1 MQDQLKRH
9 ISPAD
14 FGIPAQYHD
23 AVNAFATAQ
32 NNAEHLNSSANA
44 NNTKYV
50 EFISHFINALHDS
63 NGYSINSSF
72 FDQQQLAAELRNL
85 TGN

>member
-1 MQDQLKRH
+1 MQDQLNCH

-32 NNAEHLNSSANA
+32 NHTEHLNSSATA

-72 FDQQQLAAELRNL
+72 FDRQRLAAELHNL
-85 TGN
+85 IGN